1 MIDARVLVCASE
13 ARIGNKWGDYLKNAG
28 YSVCGFVTSGTTA
41 LEEVREA
48 RPDLVLIELAETGD
62 LDGVEI
68 AQQIQHCHTI
78 PVVYVVERASDDLFE
93 RALASNPDGY
103 IFDLS
108 RVRELHAAVELAR
121 RNSYVR
127 REAGEQAESLMQFN
141 EQLRGAQEELRQHVE
156 ELQVVEEEL
165 RAQNEELL
173 VTEEKLRV
181 ERHRYLDLFEFA
193 PDGYL
198 VTDLQGFVLE
208 ANRAASLLLGLE
220 ESALVN
226 KPLILFVS
234 SEDQDAF
241 MARADS
247 AVRAGEPVHWEAQ
260 LEARDG
266 SAFQAALTADAT
278 PVPGEGPGERAVLRW
293 LIRDITR
300 RVESMRERDRLLQEN
315 DVQREF
321 LERLVQSAPV
331 GIGVVHGPEHRLEL
345 SNATFQTLLLV
356 VAGNATVDE
365 PIDDILRQANP
376 TILEALDR
384 AQRTGTVA
392 SLREEEVCAG
402 PDCAPAYWN
411 VDGVPLLGRDGVVEK
426 VLLLINQ
433 VTAQVSARRQIEE
446 LAARAEQRAE
456 ELDAV
461 FAAMADAVVVYDA
474 EARVTR
480 ANAAAIAF
488 YGLDPLGK
496 RHEELAGRLA
506 VRTLDGHAASVPDL
520 PVPRALRGEAVH
532 GQRLLFRDAAGGE
545 HIVRASAGPVRV
557 AGQTTGAV
565 ATWHDIT
572 EELGLQ
578 QARDRLIA
586 ILEATPDMV
595 FIASPIGDLLYM
607 NRAARRIRG
616 LADDAPLNGLTF
628 DKILPPSAS
637 ALVEKE
643 AIPTAIRDGIWRGQT
658 AVIDAEGREI
668 PVSKVLV
675 AHSGPDGQ
683 VEYLSSI
690 ARDIT
695 ERQRILAELAG
706 ERARLRAVIDNAPEG
721 IVVADAEGRVLLANP
736 AAERIFARPLR
747 FAEDFEWLAK
757 LGLRR
762 PDGSLFEPADLPMAR
777 SVLRG
782 ETLTDIPLRITWPS
796 GQQRDLVANSAPIHD
811 IDGQVSGSVTVF
823 RDVTEQVRT
832 EENLRR
838 FSERLKILYDIDQAI
853 LAVQTPEAIF
863 PPVLERLARLI
874 PCCHAGILL
883 DVPGADRL
891 QLHLGDESGSYEV
904 EDSVGLAV
912 ADLDDHGARLVGDLK
927 SVQFLSPVERLLR
940 DRGLRAYAGASLMA
954 GTKQLGFLFIGADEP
969 NGLHPESMQIV
980 GEVARSLALAIHHD
994 LLRAEL
1000 VRHGERLA
1008 SSLREKELMLQEIH
1022 HRVKNNLQIIS
1033 SLLDMEATGIQDPIV
1048 VQALQDSR
1056 NRVKTM
1062 ALIHERLYQS
1072 ADVGNVSAPGYVRS
1086 ITSYLFGVHRA
1097 NSGPIDLEFKVE
1109 DVFLDINTAIPLGLI
1124 LNELV
1129 SNALKYAFSDNAQKR
1144 GLLRVL
1150 LSQEDSRLVLEVS
1163 DNGAGLPEEVSWQM
1177 PRTLGL
1183 RLVNVLTEQLR
1194 GKLELDRQNGTT
1206 FRIAFP
1212 LPSKKAQGR

>member
-1 MIDARVLVCASE
+1 MIDARVLVFASE
-13 ARIGNKWGDYLKNAG
+13 ARIGNKWGDYLQNAG
-28 YSVCGFVTSGTTA
+28 YSVCGFVTSGIRA

-68 AQQIQHCHTI
+68 AQQIRHCHTT
-78 PVVYVVERASDDLFE
+78 PVVYVVEHASDDLFE

-108 RVRELHAAVELAR
+108 RARELHAAIELAR
-121 RNSYVR
+121 RNSHVR

-141 EQLRGAQEELRQHVE
+141 EELQVAQEELRQHVE

-173 VTEEKLRV
+173 SAEEKLRV
-181 ERHRYLDLFEFA
+181 ERRRYLDLFEFA

-208 ANRAASLLLGLE
+208 ANHAASLLLGLE
-220 ESALVN
+220 ENALVN
-226 KPLILFVS
+226 KPLVLFVS

-241 MARADS
+241 IARTDG

-266 SAFQAALTADAT
+266 PTFQAALTVDAT
-278 PVPGEGPGERAVLRW
+278 PIPGEGPGERAVLRW

-300 RVESMRERDRLLQEN
+300 RVESMREREQLLQEN
-315 DVQREF
+315 NLQREF

-345 SNATFQTLLLV
+345 SNSTFQALLV
-356 VAGNATVDE
+356 VAGHATVGE
-365 PIDDILRQANP
+365 PIDDILRQANS
-376 TILEALDR
+376 TILEVLDR

-392 SLREEEVCAG
+392 SLREAEVCAG
-402 PDCAPAYWN
+402 PDCAPAYWD
-411 VDGVPLLGRDGVVEK
+411 VDSVPLPGRDGVVEK
-426 VLLLINQ
+426 VLLLLNQ

-480 ANAAAIAF
+480 ANAAAIDF
-488 YGLDPLGK
+488 YGLDPVGK
-496 RHEELAGRLA
+496 RHEELAGRLS
-506 VRTLDGHAASVPDL
+506 VRTLDGQAASIPEL
-520 PVPRALRGEAVH
+520 PVPRALRGEAMH
-532 GQRLLFRDAAGGE
+532 GQRLLFRDAVGGE
-545 HIVRASAGPVRV
+545 HVVRASAGPVRV

-572 EELGLQ
+572 EELGVQ

-595 FIASPIGDLLYM
+595 FIASPTGDLLYM

-616 LADDAPLNGLTF
+616 LADDASLDGLTF

-643 AIPTAIRDGIWRGQT
+643 AIPTAIRDGIWRGQA

-675 AHSGPDGQ
+675 AHRAPDGQ

-721 IVVADAEGRVLLANP
+721 IVVADAEGKVLLANP

-762 PDGSLFEPADLPMAR
+762 PDGSLFGPGDLPMAR

-782 ETLTDIPLRITWPS
+782 ETLTDIPLRVTWPN
-796 GQQRDLVANSAPIHD
+796 GQQRDLVAKSAPIHD
-811 IDGQVSGSVTVF
+811 IDEQASGSVTVF

-853 LAVQTPEAIF
+853 LAAQTPEAIF

-883 DVPGADRL
+883 NVPGADGL
-891 QLHLGDESGSYEV
+891 QLHLGDESGNYEV
-904 EDSVGLAV
+904 KDSVGLV
-912 ADLDDHGARLVGDLK
+912 VSDLDDHGARQVGDLK
-927 SVQFLSPVERLLR
+927 SVQFPSPVERLLR
-940 DRGLRAYAGASLMA
+940 DRGLRAYAGASLVA
-954 GTKQLGFLFIGADEP
+954 GTKLLGFLFIGADEP
-969 NGLHPESMQIV
+969 HGLHPESMQIV
-980 GEVARSLALAIHHD
+980 GEVARSLALSIHHD

-1000 VRHGERLA
+1000 VRHGEQLA

-1072 ADVGNVSAPGYVRS
+1072 PDVGNVSAPGYVRS

-1097 NSGPIDLEFKVE
+1097 DSGPIDLEFKVE

-1129 SNALKYAFSDNAQKR
+1129 SNALKYAFSGNAQKR

-1150 LSQEDSRLVLEVS
+1150 LGQEDSRLVLEVS
-1163 DNGAGLPEEVSWQM
+1163 DNGAGLPDEVSWQM

-1212 LPSKKAQGR
+1212 VPSKKAQGR